1 VRLADEVVVTIDT
14 LTEVVVIVD
23 TLVAVTV
30 DVLVDV
36 SAVLTPD
43 S

>member
-1 VRLADEVVVTIDT
+1 VLAE
-14 LTEVVVIVD
+14 LVIVEK

-30 DVLVDV
+30 DVVVAVLVDV
-36 SAVLTPD
+36 SVVLTPD

>member
-1 VRLADEVVVTIDT
+1 VKLAD
-14 LTEVVVIVD
+14 EVVVIVD
-23 TLVAVTV
+23 TLIAVTV

-36 SAVLTPD
+36 SVVLMPD